1 MIVKSLRNI
10 PGSQAG
16 DGSFLKELLHPAKEP
31 LGIGYSLAHAVVAP
45 GRKTLPHRLES
56 AEVYCILRGRG
67 LMRIDGETAEVGAGQ
82 TVFIPPRS
90 VQSIENTGEDE
101 LAFFC
106 IVDPAWRA
114 EDEQVL

>member
-10 PGSQAG
+10 PGFQAG

-31 LGIGYSLAHAVVAP
+31 LGIGYSLAHAVVEP

-56 AEVYCILRGRG
+56 AEVYCILRGSG

-82 TVFIPPRS
+82 AVYIPPRS
-90 VQSIENTGEDE
+90 VQSIENTGADE

>member
-1 MIVKSLRNI
+1 MIVKSLRSI

-90 VQSIENTGEDE
+90 VQSIENTGGDE

-106 IVDPAWRA
+106 IVDPAWTPA
-114 EDEQVL
+114 GEEVL

>member
-10 PGSQAG
+10 PGFQAG

-31 LGIGYSLAHAVVAP
+31 LRIGYSLAHAVVEP
-45 GRKTLPHRLES
+45 GGKTLPHRLES
-56 AEVYCILRGRG
+56 AEVYCILRGSG
-67 LMRIDGETAEVGAGQ
+67 LMRIDGETAEVGTGQ

>member
-10 PGSQAG
+10 PGFQAG
-16 DGSFLKELLHPAKEP
+16 DGSFLRELLHPAKEP
-31 LGIGYSLAHAVVAP
+31 LGIGYSLAHAVVEA

-56 AEVYCILRGRG
+56 AEVYCILSGRG
-67 LMRIDGETAEVGAGQ
+67 LIRIDGETAEIGAGQ
-82 TVFIPPRS
+82 TVYIPPRA
-90 VQSIENTGEDE
+90 VQSIENVGEDE

-114 EDEQVL
+114 EDEDVL